1 MRSPAEWVIQTKLN
15 SFSAYGHCAA
25 PAKADKS
32 PALDAHSSDELNRL
46 DFIGHGTSSMSL

>member
-1 MRSPAEWVIQTKLN
+1 MSLGCSPLSGK
-15 SFSAYGHCAA
+15 HCAA

-32 PALDAHSSDELNRL
+32 PTFDANSSDELNRL

>member
-15 SFSAYGHCAA
+15 SFSAYGHCSA

-32 PALDAHSSDELNRL
+32 PTLDAHSSDELNRFG
-46 DFIGHGTSSMSL
+46 FIGHGTSAMSL